1 MANRATTSGY
11 SGFAGYDGLNTASS
25 AIAFLAVSIVSMICS
40 LLWYGAGLGVLLIAG
55 RSSQAYSPLFL
66 LSSIALAIMIAL
78 LSNITFSAIGAA
90 MLGVLASA
98 GGITLAGR
106 CSPRYTA
113 ALAVAVAI
121 SNAFA
126 VHYIGIET
134 GAPYRVVGAVVVFAP
149 ILFFL
154 RK

>member
-1 MANRATTSGY
+1 
-11 SGFAGYDGLNTASS
+11 
-25 AIAFLAVSIVSMICS
+25 
-40 LLWYGAGLGVLLIAG
+40 
-55 RSSQAYSPLFL
+55 
-66 LSSIALAIMIAL
+66 MIAL

-113 ALAVAVAI
+113 ALAIAVAI
-121 SNAFA
+121 SNAF
-126 VHYIGIET
+126 VVYYIGIET
-134 GAPYRVVGAVVVFAP
+134 GAPYRVVGAVVIFAP
-149 ILFFL
+149 ILFVL